1 MVVDL
6 SKWLFLKD
14 DDLKVELKIVSEY
27 DAEIG
32 SKLTAETEGVIV
44 LIQIYIA
51 VRILIEIQSSV

>member
-51 VRILIEIQSSV
+51 VWILVEIESSV